1 MEIGWIETTIA
12 ALFAT
17 VVLTLWLSRGSGWLE
32 PRLWRNAAI
41 VSSLIM
47 SGILVY
53 LTVDSVNQ
61 IREGSARVPAY
72 AVINREIGLKRDYE
86 KRRDVPVIAKEVGFF
101 GKIWSEEEAYALVN
115 KGKMTLQSR
124 NCMDCHTLLGNGAY
138 FAPDLT
144 RAWLDPKWETMV
156 KGMTGKAT
164 REEAMAEWL
173 QHPDR
178 YPTFARRM
186 PNLRLTE
193 EEARALVA
201 FLKWMSAIDTNGFP
215 DRFAGVQ

>member
-1 MEIGWIETTIA
+1 MDMGWIEITVG

-17 VVLTLWLSRGSGWLE
+17 ALLTLWLSHGAGWLD
-32 PRLWRNAAI
+32 PRFWRNAAI
-41 VSSLIM
+41 VSSLVM

-53 LTVDSVNQ
+53 LTIDSLNQ

-72 AVINREIGLKRDYE
+72 SVINHKIGLKRDYE
-86 KRRDVPVIAKEVGFF
+86 KRRDVPVVGEVEGFF
-101 GKIWSEEEAYALVN
+101 GKVWSEEEAYALVN
-115 KGKMTLQSR
+115 RGKLTLQSR

-156 KGMTGKAT
+156 KAMTGKPT

-173 QHPDR
+173 RHPDR

-186 PNLRLTE
+186 PNLRLTP
-193 EEARALVA
+193 EEAQGLVA

>member
-1 MEIGWIETTIA
+1 MEIGWVETTIG

-17 VVLTLWLSRGSGWLE
+17 VILTLWLSRGSGWLE
-32 PRLWRNAAI
+32 PRFWRNAAW
-41 VSSLIM
+41 VSSLVM
-47 SGILVY
+47 TGILVY
-53 LTVDSVNQ
+53 LTMDSLNQ

-72 AVINREIGLKRDYE
+72 TVINKAIGLKRDYE
-86 KRRDVPVIAKEVGFF
+86 KHRDIPVIGEGVGFF
-101 GKIWSEEEAYALVN
+101 GRTWSEEEAYVLVN
-115 KGKMTLQSR
+115 RGKLTLQSR

-156 KGMTGKAT
+156 MSMTGKAT
-164 REEAMAEWL
+164 KEEAMAEWL

-186 PNLRLTE
+186 PNLHLSE
-193 EEARALVA
+193 EETRALVA